1 MDERLADY
9 VGSGW
14 RTLEAAFA
22 RKHELWIRGEGG
34 RPQWGG
40 NTVVRVRQLIVH
52 RDGGRCLMPLD
63 DGRLCLAPATQVDHI
78 TPRSEGGSPFDPD
91 NLRAAC
97 MPCNVYAGHMLAAS
111 KFGPLRGG
119 QGVAPPQNTPW
130 FLGALG

>member
-9 VGSGW
+9 VGGGW

-22 RKHELWIRGEGG
+22 RKHELWIRGEGS

-40 NTVVRVRQLIVH
+40 NTVVRVRTLIVH
-52 RDGGRCLMPLD
+52 RDGGVCRMPLD

-78 TPRSEGGSPFDPD
+78 TPRSEGGPLFDPA

-97 MPCNVYAGHMLAAS
+97 MPCNLYAGHMLAAS

-119 QGVAPPQNTPW
+119 VGVAPPQNAPW